1 MVDVAL
7 KMLMDDRPRFL
18 ITVSGVGLSVT
29 LVLVQ
34 IGLYFGMLDNAS
46 VTIARSGADLWVT
59 ARNAPNVDFGNTY
72 PESYVRRVR
81 SVPGV
86 ARADNLI
93 VWYVTVALPNG
104 SKESTLLYAL
114 DDFSRWSLPWSVAE
128 GDPRDLRR
136 GAYVMLDESA
146 SRRFG
151 PFALGEY
158 REFLGRRL
166 KIIGRSRGARSF
178 TTNPIVFMDQRV
190 AQSLLPQELRRR
202 TTYTLVKLDPGA
214 DTPAIAEEIRR
225 RLPYNDVWTTE
236 AWAARSRRY
245 WVESTGLG
253 LSMTVTIFLGA
264 LVGVVIVAQTL
275 YASTMD
281 HHAEF
286 AVIKALG
293 GGNGDIYRILAEQAA
308 IAAMLGFLGGWAMAY
323 AARPMLARADLALVL
338 EPEFAAT
345 VFVATLGLCLAAS
358 AISFRKVASIDPA
371 LAFRG

>member
-1 MVDVAL
+1 MVNLAL
-7 KMLMDDRPRFL
+7 KMLLDDRLRSL
-18 ITVSGVGLSVT
+18 ITVSGVGLSVM

-34 IGLYFGMLDNAS
+34 IGLYIGMLDNAS
-46 VTIARSGADLWVT
+46 VTITRSGADLWVT

-72 PESYVRRVR
+72 PEAYVRRVR

-93 VWYVTVALPNG
+93 VWFVTVALPNG

-114 DDFSRWSLPWSVAE
+114 EDFSRWSLPWSVAE
-128 GDPRDLRR
+128 GDPAELRR
-136 GAYVMLDESA
+136 GAYVMVDESA
-146 SRRFG
+146 TRRFG

-166 KIIGRSRGARSF
+166 KIIGRTRGARSF

-190 AQSLLPQELRRR
+190 AQSLMPQELRGR
-202 TTYTLVKLDPGA
+202 TTYTLVKLAPGA
-214 DTPAIAEEIRR
+214 DASAVAGEIRR
-225 RLPYNDVWTTE
+225 RLPYNDVWTSDG
-236 AWAARSRRY
+236 WAARSRRY

-253 LSMTVTIFLGA
+253 LSMTVTIFLGG

-275 YASTMD
+275 YTSTMD
-281 HHAEF
+281 HYEEF

-293 GGNGDIYRILAEQAA
+293 GGNADVYRILAEQAA
-308 IAAMLGFLGGWAMAY
+308 IAAMLGFLAGSAMAY
-323 AARPMLARADLALVL
+323 AARPMLARVDLTLVL
-338 EPEFAAT
+338 DPEFAAT
-345 VFVATLGLCLAAS
+345 VFVATLALCLSAS

-371 LAFRG
+371 LVLRG

>member
-1 MVDVAL
+1 MVNLAL
-7 KMLMDDRPRFL
+7 KMLLDDRLRFL
-18 ITVSGVGLSVT
+18 ITVSGVGLSVM

-34 IGLYFGMLDNAS
+34 IGLYIGMLDNAS
-46 VTIARSGADLWVT
+46 VTIRRSGADLWIT

-72 PESYVRRVR
+72 PEAYVRRVR

-93 VWYVTVALPNG
+93 VWFVTVALPNG

-114 DDFSRWSLPWSVAE
+114 EDFSRWSLPWSVAE
-128 GDPRDLRR
+128 GDPRELRR
-136 GAYVMLDESA
+136 GAYVMVDESA
-146 SRRFG
+146 ARRFG

-190 AQSLLPQELRRR
+190 AQSLLPQELRGR
-202 TTYTLVKLDPGA
+202 TTYTLVKLAAGA
-214 DTPAIAEEIRR
+214 DAPAVAGEIRR
-225 RLPYNDVWTTE
+225 RLPHNDVWTGD

-253 LSMTVTIFLGA
+253 LSMTVTIFLGG

-275 YASTMD
+275 YTSTLD
-281 HHAEF
+281 HYEEF

-293 GGNGDIYRILAEQAA
+293 GGNGVVYRILAEQAA
-308 IAAMLGFLGGWAMAY
+308 IAAMLGFLAGSAMAH
-323 AARPMLARADLALVL
+323 AARPILARVDLALVL
-338 EPEFAAT
+338 DPEFAAT
-345 VFVATLGLCLAAS
+345 VFVATLVLCLSAS
-358 AISFRKVASIDPA
+358 AISFRKIASIDPA
-371 LAFRG
+371 LVLRG